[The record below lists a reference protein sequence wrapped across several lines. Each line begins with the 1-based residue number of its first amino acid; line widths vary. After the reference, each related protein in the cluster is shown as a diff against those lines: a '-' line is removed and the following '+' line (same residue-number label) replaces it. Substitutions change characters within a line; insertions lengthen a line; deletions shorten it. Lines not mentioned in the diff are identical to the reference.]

1 VIDENGD
8 GMLSKEEIKEGYKNY
23 YNFELSDE
31 EVDEMFAKIDQDN
44 SGVIEYSEFVIATI
58 NEKNLLNNQK
68 LEKAF
73 NMFDTDESGS
83 INAEEIR

>member
-1 VIDENGD
+1 MIDENGD
-8 GMLSKEEIKEGYKNY
+8 GKLSKEEIKEGYKNY

-73 NMFDTDESGS
+73 NMFD
-83 INAEEIR
+83 

>member
-1 VIDENGD
+1 MIDENGD

-73 NMFDTDESGS
+73 NMFD
-83 INAEEIR
+83 

>member
-8 GMLSKEEIKEGYKNY
+8 GKLSKEEIKEGYKNY

-73 NMFDTDESGS
+73 NMFD
-83 INAEEIR
+83 